1 MQFCRVYQKML
12 FPLLTSA
19 LLHAVSDSQLCYTV
33 WCVGCVVCLLNMI
46 QTAKQYR
53 NGLRQVSCVS
63 SSVHDLQILKGVAE
77 SQSLVMR
84 GHVLWFVLSCL
95 YFSSMLALNLDNFL
109 DEKIIVL
116 ASGTAT
122 PLTNYKNN

>member
-1 MQFCRVYQKML
+1 MQFCKVYQKML

-63 SSVHDLQILKGVAE
+63 SSVHDLQMLKGVAE
-77 SQSLVMR
+77 GQSLVMR
-84 GHVLWFVLSCL
+84 GHVLWFVLPCL

-109 DEKIIVL
+109 DKKIIVL